1 MNLRIVA
8 VTLSILAAGAAHVA
22 YSQDNTDLQLQVSLG
37 ATDNARRFYKSNS
50 YKLAWTDEGS
60 INQLL
65 QAIQTIGLDGLDPN
79 NYNLRTLERSLLS
92 FRNNSWQAAFDLA
105 LTEAF
110 FQLAHD
116 LYQGRLSPEKLFPGE
131 WDACTQPANYTGLLA
146 DALRERSICE
156 TLDFLRPMDNSYEG
170 LKYMLG
176 EFRELEDNGG
186 FPVIPIGADIR
197 PGDVDDRMAS
207 INTKLFM
214 LGFIPEGL
222 ANESTKYDSVLIY
235 AIEKF
240 QRLHNIPADGIIG
253 RRTQEA
259 LALTAGDYIS
269 KIIVNLER
277 YRWHQS
283 RMIDRG
289 IRINIP
295 SAQLK
300 LFGTNEATELQMKV
314 IVGRTDRRTPV
325 LSSVVTM
332 LTINPTWTVPPTVLR
347 EDVLPAIVS
356 DRGYL
361 ARHNMRVL
369 TNSGVE
375 LNPDSLPWSSFLTN
389 RFPYTLREDAGP
401 RNPLGLIKFTF
412 PNDHSVYLH
421 DTNMPS
427 LFSNQDRA
435 LSSGCIRVESAMSLV
450 RTLIEGSG
458 WTENM
463 VREQITKGE
472 TKFVLLRNAI
482 PIHITYLT
490 AYVSNNELFI
500 SRDIYKY
507 DKIVSTALGQPE
519 RLVSR

>member
-1 MNLRIVA
+1 MNLRIIA
-8 VTLSILAAGAAHVA
+8 LTLSIITTSFMGVA
-22 YSQDNTDLQLQVSLG
+22 YSQVNLRLQISMG
-37 ATDNARRFYKSNS
+37 ASDNARRFYKSNN
-50 YKLAWTDEGS
+50 YALAWTDEEN
-60 INQLL
+60 INQFMHS
-65 QAIQTIGLDGLDPN
+65 IRSIGLDGLEPN
-79 NYNLRTLERSLLS
+79 YYNLCALEQSLLD
-92 FRNNSWQAAFDLA
+92 FRNNARQAAFDLA
-105 LTEAF
+105 LTEEF
-110 FQLAHD
+110 FRLAHD

-131 WDACTQPANYTGLLA
+131 WDACTQPADYAGLLA
-146 DALRERSICE
+146 DALREKSVCE

-176 EFRELEDNGG
+176 QFRELEQSGG
-186 FPVIPIGADIR
+186 LPAIPIGADIM

-214 LGFIPEGL
+214 LGLIPEGL
-222 ANESTKYDSVLIY
+222 ANESTKYDSVYIS

-240 QRLHNIPADGIIG
+240 QRLHNVNPDGIIG

-259 LALTAGDYIS
+259 LALSAKDYIS
-269 KIIVNLER
+269 TIIVNLER

-283 RMIDRG
+283 RMIDRS

-300 LFGTNEATELQMKV
+300 LVGTAETTELEMKV
-314 IVGRTDRRTPV
+314 IIGRTDRRTPV

-332 LTINPTWTVPPTVLR
+332 LTINPTWTVPPTVLK
-347 EDVLPAIVS
+347 EDVLPAIIS
-356 DRGYL
+356 DREYL
-361 ARHNMRVL
+361 ARHNMRVI
-369 TNSGVE
+369 TNKGVE
-375 LNPDSLPWSSFLTN
+375 LNPDSLPWSSFISN
-389 RFPYTLREDAGP
+389 RFPYTLREDPGP

-427 LFSNQDRA
+427 LFSNQDRT
-435 LSSGCIRVESAMSLV
+435 LSSGCIRVQSAMALV
-450 RTLIEGSG
+450 RIVIEGSG

-463 VREQITKGE
+463 VREQIVKGE

-490 AYVSNNELFI
+490 AYVSNNELFMA
-500 SRDIYKY
+500 RDIYHY
-507 DKIVSTALGQPE
+507 DKIVSTALSQPE
-519 RLVSR
+519 RVVSR